1 MWREV
6 GLGFKSQYLL
16 RTDGH
21 LSEVP
26 ITKRRPFFLQFLTGM
41 ARMLGEFHT
50 SVSQILT
57 HTDKRLWRVGILLPP
72 IAITLHGGIEFDG
85 TIATTL
91 GLGTEPVFYGL
102 AIQTT
107 TLTLVDNEVGCGLLL
122 LTRRLTAWSRLT
134 ERTPTGQLTFLGLL
148 VGWGHK
154 HLQRQRC
161 QFINQWVVDHT
172 P

>member
-6 GLGFKSQYLL
+6 SLRFEGKNLL

-26 ITKRRPFFLQFLTGM
+26 ITERGPFFLQFLTGM

-50 SVSQILT
+50 GVSQILT

-102 AIQTT
+102 AIETT
-107 TLTLVDNEVGCGLLL
+107 TLALVDNEMGCGLL
-122 LTRRLTAWSRLT
+122 LTRRLTTLGRLT
-134 ERTPTGQLTFLGLL
+134 ERAPTGQLTFLGLL
-148 VGWGHK
+148 VGGCHK